1 VPRDVALQAPDPDS
15 REGLVGSFNAAVGR
29 LGWAAM
35 GLTGTA
41 PEGRGPGEILL
52 HTALVH
58 EEAVNRLDQPV
69 DGEVLDDSRAADAA
83 PAAVAG
89 GTADL
94 DFDEVCR
101 RYQRASAALAQAFL
115 GAAPDEFTA
124 EASRGQWVRACTRH
138 LVAHAQELESAGS

>member
-1 VPRDVALQAPDPDS
+1 VPRDVPLEAPDPDS

-35 GLTGTA
+35 GLTGA
-41 PEGRGPGEILL
+41 PREGRGPGEILL

-58 EEAVNRLDQPV
+58 EEAVARLDQPV
-69 DGEVLDDSRAADAA
+69 AGEVLDSGAPDDAA
-83 PAAVAG
+83 GMAAE
-89 GTADL
+89 L

-101 RYQRASAALAQAFL
+101 RYQRASAALAQAL
-115 GAAPDEFTA
+115 LAASPEEFST
-124 EASRGQWVRACTRH
+124 EATHGQWVRACTRH